1 MFSLEIFR
9 LKVFEEIRRSVVED
23 RGVGLDSDDIVRGLV
38 VTVVIKGLDSR
49 CVKSFLYNEN
59 RKK

>member
-9 LKVFEEIRRSVVED
+9 IRVFDEIRRSVVED
-23 RGVGLDSDDIVRGLV
+23 RGVGLDSDDIVRELV
-38 VTVVIKGLDSR
+38 VIVVIKGLDSR